1 MKKYAMVKVNRFV
14 YEYAAYKK
22 REQNEKYITENC
34 IDAMQKTIDEYVTA
48 CECGL
53 ISINECMEKL
63 TQF

>member
-1 MKKYAMVKVNRFV
+1 MKKYAMIKVNRFV

-22 REQNEKYITENC
+22 REQNKKCMTENC
-34 IDAMQKTIDEYVTA
+34 IDTMQKTIDEYVIA

-63 TQF
+63 TTF